1 MRGASR
7 ADRPSGGFTMDFKPE
22 KYEQESH
29 ESSPAPQSRSW
40 IVVAVCASLLTT
52 AIALGYGVH
61 QQSVVG
67 QLTSQNQEMTS
78 AMNEMHSKVDTLN
91 AKMND
96 VSSQAAA
103 AVTALQQQAATQ
115 NGGKGVSA
123 KQRAAS
129 SRQLKQLQAALT
141 DQQKELKDT
150 QDQIAKNR
158 TDLEGALSSTKDELN
173 GSIATTHE
181 ELVALQKRGERNYF
195 EFDITKSKSFQREGP
210 LSLSLRKADTKNKSY
225 DIAMIVDD
233 NQLTKK
239 KINLYEPVW
248 IHRTDDPQPVQIV
261 VNKIGKN
268 SVHGYVSAPKY
279 RNSELSSTLQ
289 NVSEKRTSPDSSTT
303 YDETVPYRPQ

>member
-1 MRGASR
+1 
-7 ADRPSGGFTMDFKPE
+7 MDFKPE
-22 KYEQESH
+22 KYDQVPEES
-29 ESSPAPQSRSW
+29 PTAAQSRSW
-40 IVVAVCASLLTT
+40 IAVAVCASLLTT

-67 QLTSQNQEMTS
+67 QLTSRNQEMTT
-78 AMNEMHSKVDTLN
+78 AMSDMHSQVDVLN
-91 AKMND
+91 AKLND
-96 VSSQAAA
+96 VSTQASAA
-103 AVTALQQQAATQ
+103 ITAVQQQTETAR
-115 NGGKGVSA
+115 NGGKSVSA

-181 ELVALQKRGERNYF
+181 ELIALQKRGERNYF
-195 EFDITKSKSFQREGP
+195 EFDLTKSKSFQREGP
-210 LSLSLRKADTKNKSY
+210 LSVSLRKADTKNKSY
-225 DIAMIVDD
+225 DIAMVVDD

-239 KINLYEPVW
+239 KVNLYEPVW
-248 IHRTDDPQPVQIV
+248 IHRIDDPQPVQIV
-261 VNKIGKN
+261 VNKISKD

-279 RNSELSSTLQ
+279 RNSELNPTLK
-289 NVSEKRTSPDSSTT
+289 NVSEKQTNPDWNANP
-303 YDETVPYRPQ
+303 DEATPYRPQ

>member
-1 MRGASR
+1 
-7 ADRPSGGFTMDFKPE
+7 MDFKPE
-22 KYEQESH
+22 KYENEPH
-29 ESSPAPQSRSW
+29 ENSPAPQSRSW
-40 IVVAVCASLLTT
+40 IAVAVFASLLTT
-52 AIALGYGVH
+52 AVAVGYGVH

-67 QLTSQNQEMTS
+67 QLTSQNQQLTSSMTETRS
-78 AMNEMHSKVDTLN
+78 QVDTLS
-91 AKMND
+91 AKLND

-103 AVTALQQQAATQ
+103 AVSALQQQQTAATQ

-150 QDQIAKNR
+150 QDQVAKNR

-195 EFDITKSKSFQREGP
+195 EFDIKKAKSFQREGP
-210 LSLSLRKADTKNKSY
+210 LSISLRKADTKNKSY
-225 DIAMIVDD
+225 DIAMVVDD

-248 IHRTDDPQPVQIV
+248 IHRIDDPQPVQIV
-261 VNKIGKN
+261 VNKITKD

-279 RNSELSSTLQ
+279 RNSELAPTLK
-289 NVSEKRTSPDSSTT
+289 NVSEKQTNPDWTT
-303 YDETVPYRPQ
+303 NPDETTPYRPQ

>member
-1 MRGASR
+1 
-7 ADRPSGGFTMDFKPE
+7 MDFKPE

-40 IVVAVCASLLTT
+40 IAVAVCASLLTT
-52 AIALGYGVH
+52 AIAVGYGVH

-67 QLTSQNQEMTS
+67 QLTSQNSEMTS
-78 AMNEMHSKVDTLN
+78 SMNEMHSQVDTLS
-91 AKMND
+91 AKLND

-103 AVTALQQQAATQ
+103 AVNALQQQQTTTQ

-129 SRQLKQLQAALT
+129 LRQLKQLQATLT
-141 DQQKELKDT
+141 DQQNQLKDT
-150 QDQIAKNR
+150 QDQVAKNR

-181 ELVALQKRGERNYF
+181 ELIALQKRGERNYF
-195 EFDITKSKSFQREGP
+195 EFDIKKSKSFQREGP
-210 LSLSLRKADTKNKSY
+210 LSISLRKADDKHKTY
-225 DIAMIVDD
+225 DVAMIVDD

-248 IHRTDDPQPVQIV
+248 IHRIDDPQPVQIV
-261 VNKIGKN
+261 VNKIDKD

-279 RNSELSSTLQ
+279 RNSELNPTLK
-289 NVSEKRTSPDSSTT
+289 NVSEKQTSPDSGTT
-303 YDETVPYRPQ
+303 YDESVPYRPE

>member
-1 MRGASR
+1 
-7 ADRPSGGFTMDFKPE
+7 MDFKPE

-29 ESSPAPQSRSW
+29 ESSPTPQSRSW
-40 IVVAVCASLLTT
+40 IAVAVCASLLTT

-78 AMNEMHSKVDTLN
+78 AMNEMHSQVDTLS
-91 AKMND
+91 AKLND

-103 AVTALQQQAATQ
+103 AVSALQQQSEATQ

-129 SRQLKQLQAALT
+129 SRQWKQLQATLT
-141 DQQKELKDT
+141 DQQKQLKDT
-150 QDQIAKNR
+150 QDLVAKNR

-181 ELVALQKRGERNYF
+181 ELIALQKRGERNYF
-195 EFDITKSKSFQREGP
+195 EFDLKKSKSFQREGP
-210 LSLSLRKADTKNKSY
+210 LSLSLRKADDKHKTY
-225 DIAMIVDD
+225 DVAMIVDD

-261 VNKIGKN
+261 VNKISKDG
-268 SVHGYVSAPKY
+268 VHGYVSAPKY
-279 RNSELSSTLQ
+279 RNSELTPTLQ
-289 NVSEKRTSPDSSTT
+289 NVSQKQASPDSSTT
-303 YDETVPYRPQ
+303 YDESVPYRPE

>member
-1 MRGASR
+1 
-7 ADRPSGGFTMDFKPE
+7 MDFKPE

-29 ESSPAPQSRSW
+29 ESSPTPQSRSW
-40 IVVAVCASLLTT
+40 IAVAVCASLLTT
-52 AIALGYGVH
+52 AIAVGYGVH

-78 AMNEMHSKVDTLN
+78 SMNEMHSQVDTLS
-91 AKMND
+91 AKLND

-103 AVTALQQQAATQ
+103 AVNALQQQQTTTQ

-129 SRQLKQLQAALT
+129 LRQLKQLQATLT
-141 DQQKELKDT
+141 DQQKQLKDT
-150 QDQIAKNR
+150 QDLVAKNR

-181 ELVALQKRGERNYF
+181 ELIALQKRGERNYF
-195 EFDITKSKSFQREGP
+195 EFDLKKSKSFQREGP
-210 LSLSLRKADTKNKSY
+210 LSLSLRKADDKHKTY
-225 DIAMIVDD
+225 DVAMIVDD

-261 VNKIGKN
+261 VNKISKDG
-268 SVHGYVSAPKY
+268 VHGYVSAPKY
-279 RNSELSSTLQ
+279 RNSELTPTLQ
-289 NVSEKRTSPDSSTT
+289 NVSQKQASPDSSTT
-303 YDETVPYRPQ
+303 YDESVPYRPE